1 MSWFCCNFFKFIPNR
16 TCNSKISRSHR
27 STETTWSKEYLVLW
41 MFLIQVNKYSWNTDS
56 FLGTLGCGCH
66 VQKWLCLSLF
76 SLLYFWQISP
86 SISYSFCHR
95 FYFFLTISHLDSGVP
110 RFFLFL
116 LSLFLSS
123 YSCPCF
129 LPLSLMLPSLP
140 PSLTHFL
147 IVSTFFSHIFF
158 SQPLCLGPCSS
169 SFTQAVSFF
178 SSLYPIN

>member
-16 TCNSKISRSHR
+16 TCNSKDKNISRSHR
-27 STETTWSKEYLVLW
+27 STETTWSKKYLVLW
-41 MFLIQVNKYSWNTDS
+41 MFLIQVHKYSWNTDS
-56 FLGTLGCGCH
+56 FLEL
-66 VQKWLCLSLF
+66 WLSCAKVIMFLSLF
-76 SLLYFWQISP
+76 SSFFWQS
-86 SISYSFCHR
+86 
-95 FYFFLTISHLDSGVP
+95 LLDSAVP
-110 RFFLFL
+110 HFSLFL

-129 LPLSLMLPSLP
+129 LPLSLILPSLP
-140 PSLTHFL
+140 PSLTHFF

-158 SQPLCLGPCSS
+158 SQPPCLGPCSS